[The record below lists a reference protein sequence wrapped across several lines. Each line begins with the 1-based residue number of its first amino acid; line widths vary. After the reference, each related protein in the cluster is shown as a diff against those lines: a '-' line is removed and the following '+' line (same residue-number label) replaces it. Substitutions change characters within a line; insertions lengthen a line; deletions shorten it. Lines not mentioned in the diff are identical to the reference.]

1 MEKQTMEVR
10 WGILAPGTIARQ
22 FAHTLQDMK
31 GEAVLAGAASRTWQR
46 AQDFCAEFG
55 GKPYGSYQELLASPD
70 IDIVYVAS
78 PHSLHYEQVKMA
90 LEAGKP
96 VLCEKSFT
104 TDANLARELFALAKE
119 KHQFLMEAFWTKFI
133 PVNQQLMQLVQAG
146 EIGEVRSVQA
156 QYGYRTARHERKMDP
171 ALAGGA
177 LLDIGVYCIGFA
189 AMMLGYQPQRICST
203 VMRGA
208 QGTDEME
215 SMLLDYGGGRTALL
229 ISAIGTHIPLTASV
243 YGSDGWVEVPEF
255 KNPQRAVVH
264 KNDGSSYEISLPLES
279 TGFEY
284 QIREACRCVQQ
295 GRIQSGIMTPENSIA
310 TMAIMDEL
318 RRQWG
323 MKFPFEQSLPKR

>member
-1 MEKQTMEVR
+1 MEIR
-10 WGILAPGTIARQ
+10 WGILAPGMIARQ
-22 FAHTLQDMK
+22 FAQTLQDMK
-31 GEAVLAGAASRTWQR
+31 GEAVLAGAASRSVER
-46 AQDFCAEFG
+46 AQAFCEEFG
-55 GKPYGSYQELLASPD
+55 GKAYGSYEELLFSPD

-78 PHSLHYEQVKMA
+78 PHNLHYEQVKMA

-104 TDANLARELFALAKE
+104 TDANQAQELFALAKE
-119 KHQFLMEAFWTKFI
+119 KNLFLMEAFWTKFI
-133 PVNQQLMQLVQAG
+133 PVNQKLMQLVQAG
-146 EIGEVRSVQA
+146 EIGQVRSVQA
-156 QYGYRTARHERKMDP
+156 RYGYLTARHARKMDP

-189 AMMLGYQPQRICST
+189 AMMMGYNPQRIYST
-203 VMRGA
+203 ATLNDV
-208 QGTDEME
+208 GTDEMD
-215 SMLLDYGGGRTALL
+215 SILLDYGAGRTAQLTV
-229 ISAIGTHIPLTASV
+229 AVGTNMPLAASV
-243 YGSDGWVEVPEF
+243 YGSEGWMDVPEF

-295 GRIQSGIMTPENSIA
+295 GRKFSDIMTPENSIA